1 MAYNYS
7 YSTKIFH
14 FLLLISAI
22 PIALIFSLERRAH
35 PRPDGSGGAY
45 IYHSS
50 GWIRESA
57 TWDDLNRRF
66 IVSFMEGGVG
76 QIRVPE
82 DHDDRSGTVLEEIAA
97 VKDADLAGNASL
109 GISVDRPRNRV
120 MVAVA
125 DVIWNRYSA
134 LAAYDLTSWERLFLT
149 QLSGPDD
156 KKTFAN
162 DVTTDNNGNTYVTD
176 TKGSKIWKLSVNG
189 DLLST
194 ITSPLFLPKQWY
206 NNLIGLNG
214 IVYHPD
220 GFLLV
225 IHTITGN
232 LCKID
237 NLDGKQEI
245 VKSVKLVGGGSLR
258 FGDGMELVSA
268 TRLVVAATY
277 PSARLVESTD
287 GWETAKVVGQFVGPT
302 HRVATAVAVKDGGVF
317 VSYLMGLGFPQKKHV
332 FVEAVF

>member
-1 MAYNYS
+1 MSYN
-7 YSTKIFH
+7 FL
-14 FLLLISAI
+14 FLLLVSAI
-22 PIALIFSLERRAH
+22 PVALIFSLERRAH
-35 PRPDGSGGAY
+35 PQPGGPGGAY
-45 IYHSS
+45 IYHSN
-50 GWIRESA
+50 GWTRESA

-66 IVSFMEGGVG
+66 LVSFMEGGVG

-82 DHDDRSGTVLEEIAA
+82 DHDNRSGAVLEEITV

-109 GISVDRPRNRV
+109 GISIDRPRNRV

-134 LAAYDLTSWERLFLT
+134 LAAYDLTSWKRLFLT
-149 QLSGPDD
+149 QLSDPGVE
-156 KKTFAN
+156 KTYAN
-162 DVTTDNNGNTYVTD
+162 DVTTDNNGNAYVTD
-176 TKGSKIWKLSVNG
+176 TKGNKIWKLSVNG

-194 ITSPLFLPKQWY
+194 ITSPLFVPKQWY

-225 IHTITGN
+225 IQTITGN
-232 LCKID
+232 LYKID
-237 NLDGKQEI
+237 NLKGKQEV
-245 VKSVKLVGGGSLR
+245 VKLVKLVGGGSLR

-268 TRLVVAATY
+268 TRLVVASTH

-287 GWETAKVVGQFVGPT
+287 GWETAKVVGRFVGPT
-302 HRVATAVAVKDGGVF
+302 HRVATSVVVKDGGVF
-317 VSYLMGLGFPQKKHV
+317 VSHLLGLGFPRKKHV
-332 FVEAVF
+332 FVEAVY